1 MPIEYAGHG
10 NSAGRV
16 TRLILHRDRVNHA
29 RALESGPQVEF
40 HLMTMSKLEYF
51 ALYIHNANSNTEE
64 YDSESVLI

>member
-10 NSAGRV
+10 NSAVQV
-16 TRLILHRDRVNHA
+16 TRYRDRVNHA